1 MTRRLVFVATLAL
14 SALAALSC
22 NNESGPVR
30 EGVSNKDAYQEAYI
44 YGFPLLAAYKAMY
57 EFNVDKTNSQYKGP
71 FNSLVN
77 EARVFTYKDT
87 SIVTPNSD
95 TPYSMVQMDLRAEPV
110 VICVPKIEKSRY
122 YSVQLAD
129 LYSQTYGYIGS
140 RATGNDAGCYMV
152 SGPGWNGQ
160 TPDGIKKVF
169 ASETQ
174 FSLVIFRTQLF
185 SPNDMPNVV
194 KIQSG
199 YKVEPLSAFTHQTPP
214 PAQPL
219 PDFPKFTEEAFKLD
233 FPTYLNFLLQFCP
246 TVPAETALRAK
257 FAALGIEAGKP
268 FDLTKLSEVQ
278 KGELGLGV
286 KSGFDEISKQS
297 KSIGKDI
304 NGWSVGAA
312 FGDRAFYNGNYLL
325 RAGSALAGIYGN
337 DAVEA
342 MYPQA
347 KTASDGQPLDGSQHN
362 YTLTFATGQFP
373 PVNAFWSVTI
383 YDGKSQLLIQNPI
396 NRYLINSPML
406 SGMKKNQDGS
416 VTIYIQKDAPIGDKK
431 ANWLPAPN
439 DTIYMVM
446 RLYWPKETPPSILPP
461 GSGTWQPPA
470 IQLAQ

>member
-1 MTRRLVFVATLAL
+1 MNRKLVCVVALAL
-14 SALAALSC
+14 SAVGTLSC

-30 EGVSNKDAYQEAYI
+30 EAVSNKDAYQEAYI
-44 YGFPLLAAYKAMY
+44 YGFPMLAAYKAMY

-95 TPYSMVQMDLRAEPV
+95 TPYSMLQMDLRAEPIV
-110 VICVPKIEKSRY
+110 FCVPKIEKNRY

-129 LYSQTYGYIGS
+129 LYSQTYGYVGS

-152 SGPGWNGQ
+152 SGPGWNGP

-174 FSLVIFRTQLF
+174 FSLAIFRTQLF
-185 SPNDMPNVV
+185 NSNDMPNVV

-199 YKVEPLSAFTHQTPP
+199 YKVQPLSAFTHQAPP

-219 PDFPKFTEEAFKLD
+219 PDFPKFTEDAFKLN

-246 TVPAETALRAK
+246 TVPAENALRAK
-257 FAALGIEAGKP
+257 FATLGIEAGKP

-286 KSGFDEISKQS
+286 KSGFDDISKQS
-297 KSIGKDI
+297 KTIGKDI

-347 KTASDGQPLDGSQHN
+347 TTASDGQPLDGSKHN
-362 YTLTFATGQFP
+362 YTLTFAAGQFP
-373 PVNAFWSVTI
+373 PVNAFWSVTM

-470 IQLAQ
+470 IQVAN